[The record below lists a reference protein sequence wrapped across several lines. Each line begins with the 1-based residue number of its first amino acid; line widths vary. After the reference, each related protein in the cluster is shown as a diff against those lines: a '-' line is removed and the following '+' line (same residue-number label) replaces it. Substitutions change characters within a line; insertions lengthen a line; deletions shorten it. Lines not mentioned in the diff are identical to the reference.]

1 MSDGS
6 RKELSGQA
14 SRLRTRR
21 TEEAEA
27 HGDSQRPSTTGRK
40 ASRVTEAVAT
50 RDRDICVCVCSVGEG
65 LERGADGVTETQ
77 TIYAFLEMFRSEV
90 GFPKRMAT
98 EACGSSHPLQES
110 RGQLEPTEESGHGSA
125 SWGWSLIPGLP
136 PILRF
141 FLERTRQ
148 RLWPKV

>member
-6 RKELSGQA
+6 RKELSDQA

-27 HGDSQRPSTTGRK
+27 HGDSQRPSKTGRK

-50 RDRDICVCVCSVGEG
+50 RDMAICVCVCSVGEG
-65 LERGADGVTETQ
+65 LERGADCMTETQ

-98 EACGSSHPLQES
+98 EACGSSHPLRES

-148 RLWPKV
+148 RLWLKV